1 MRRKQLVKISDEGRD
16 QGKTFVITEMP
27 SDVGERW
34 ASQVLYLFAQAGVNV
49 PDNAK
54 GAGMAGL
61 AATTGVD
68 FLTIAQERALLDPS
82 LDSMW
87 DYVEYLHNPQHP
99 PQKIQAGDACQIEEI
114 RTRKKLREEVLRLH
128 LGFFQDASSPT
139 SGP

>member
-87 DYVEYLHNPQHP
+87 D
-99 PQKIQAGDACQIEEI
+99 
-114 RTRKKLREEVLRLH
+114 
-128 LGFFQDASSPT
+128 
-139 SGP
+139 